1 MIRIE
6 GRNIGDEGFGGS
18 NARDMDTGRMSSEAA
33 KFLTETIKKAVQPIE
48 FTKSSTNKSAIS
60 ESSNQLVKTLE
71 ENTIAVQEF
80 FVENSES
87 TEEFKKLIQ
96 MMEASIEKT
105 GDASVKSIQDA
116 IKQIEKI
123 KISSSDPEK
132 ANEILGLDSV
142 KDRLGDNLKPE
153 TIGGRVFKKLTN
165 VDLRTEKASQA
176 FSAEKLFGLAPSK
189 ETQIERLE
197 QTAREEAE
205 VKAKGD
211 AASTAVNTLTQA
223 SESTEASSETTKPA
237 VTKNAEGGEAFKTGI
252 DRESSDNKQVELL
265 EAILAQLKDMGEMNS
280 DGDDGLDLPGLPPGR
295 GRRNGRRGSRN
306 GRRGLNRSSTVKPK
320 VKPKTSMLSRAGR
333 LGRSA
338 GRFAR
343 FAGPLGLAVT
353 AGMAVADGVS
363 GFTADENATTGQ
375 SFQNAGRNIMSGLTF
390 GLVDSTQEKMEDG
403 SYEKDRILEAA
414 EDAGFY
420 DKDYMGKSEIDK
432 TKIQDASIPQ
442 LQAILEDDDLRS
454 QDVKFVEELITK
466 KQQSSVTPSVSNS
479 TTSYSSDDAM
489 QMGPGDVKEYD
500 TRLEEINNSDMSET
514 RKKMARRRLEGEYS
528 SKFGGTPQQLEARN
542 AYKQM
547 EEERSV
553 TPSVSTNKNENSNAV
568 DPKLKELNEKAA
580 TAEIAY
586 NENPTEENYKAMAD
600 ATLKSDEYILESN
613 VPNANA
619 LVNMSPSDPSRMLMT
634 GTDGASNLE
643 KIETSVTPTA
653 DAVGNMTEAT
663 SAQSAQSAPT
673 VINNI
678 TNNNTSGSQS
688 SPVMVA
694 PTTSRNATNSFIDFQ
709 RQQYTRI

>member
-48 FTKSSTNKSAIS
+48 FTKSSSNKAAIS

-80 FVENSES
+80 FAENSES

-132 ANEILGLDSV
+132 ANEILGLDAV
-142 KDRLGDNLKPE
+142 KNRLGDNLKPE

-205 VKAKGD
+205 VKTKGD
-211 AASTAVNTLTQA
+211 AASTAVNALTQA
-223 SESTEASSETTKPA
+223 SESTETVSSSEAKGSQTSESTETIKPT

-280 DGDDGLDLPGLPPGR
+280 DGDDGDDGLDLPPGPR
-295 GRRNGRRGSRN
+295 RRNRRRGPGN
-306 GRRGLNRSSTVKPK
+306 RRGLNRSSTVKPN
-320 VKPKTSMLSRAGR
+320 VKPKTSMLSRAGK
-333 LGRSA
+333 LGRGL

-343 FAGPLGLAVT
+343 FAGPVGLAVS

-403 SYEKDRILEAA
+403 SYQQDRILEAA

-442 LQAILEDDDLRS
+442 LQAILADDDLRP
-454 QDVKFVEELITK
+454 QDVKFVEDLIVK
-466 KQQSSVTPSVSNS
+466 KQQ
-479 TTSYSSDDAM
+479 TSAS
-489 QMGPGDVKEYD
+489 
-500 TRLEEINNSDMSET
+500 
-514 RKKMARRRLEGEYS
+514 
-528 SKFGGTPQQLEARN
+528 QL
-542 AYKQM
+542 Q
-547 EEERSV
+547 EERSV
-553 TPSVSTNKNENSNAV
+553 TPSVSTGKNDGSDSERPAGEMSV
-568 DPKLKELNEKAA
+568 MDGYVP
-580 TAEIAY
+580 
-586 NENPTEENYKAMAD
+586 NPTSLPD
-600 ATLKSDEYILESN
+600 
-613 VPNANA
+613 V
-619 LVNMSPSDPSRMLMT
+619 SPIPPPT
-634 GTDGASNLE
+634 G
-643 KIETSVTPTA
+643 
-653 DAVGNMTEAT
+653 DAVNNMTEAT
-663 SAQSAQSAPT
+663 AAQSAQSAPT

-694 PTTSRNATNSFIDFQ
+694 PTTPRNATNSFIDFQ
-709 RQQYTRI
+709 KQQYTRI

>member
-1 MIRIE
+1 
-6 GRNIGDEGFGGS
+6 
-18 NARDMDTGRMSSEAA
+18 
-33 KFLTETIKKAVQPIE
+33 
-48 FTKSSTNKSAIS
+48 
-60 ESSNQLVKTLE
+60 
-71 ENTIAVQEF
+71 
-80 FVENSES
+80 
-87 TEEFKKLIQ
+87 

-132 ANEILGLDSV
+132 ANEILGLDAV
-142 KDRLGDNLKPE
+142 KNRLGDNLKPE

-211 AASTAVNTLTQA
+211 AGSTAVNALTQE
-223 SESTEASSETTKPA
+223 SESTETVSSSEAKGSQTSESTETVSSSEAKGSQTSESTETIKPT

-280 DGDDGLDLPGLPPGR
+280 DGDDGLDLPPGPR
-295 GRRNGRRGSRN
+295 RRNRRRGPRN
-306 GRRGLNRSSTVKPK
+306 RRRGPGNRRGLNRSSTVKPN
-320 VKPKTSMLSRAGR
+320 VKPKTSMLSRAGK
-333 LGRSA
+333 LGRGL

-343 FAGPLGLAVT
+343 FAGPVGLAVS

-403 SYEKDRILEAA
+403 SYQQDRILEAA

-442 LQAILEDDDLRS
+442 LQAILADDDLRP
-454 QDVKFVEELITK
+454 QDVKFVEDLIVK
-466 KQQSSVTPSVSNS
+466 KQQ
-479 TTSYSSDDAM
+479 TSAS
-489 QMGPGDVKEYD
+489 
-500 TRLEEINNSDMSET
+500 
-514 RKKMARRRLEGEYS
+514 
-528 SKFGGTPQQLEARN
+528 QL
-542 AYKQM
+542 Q
-547 EEERSV
+547 EERSV
-553 TPSVSTNKNENSNAV
+553 TPSVSTGKNDGSDSERPAGEMSV
-568 DPKLKELNEKAA
+568 MDGYVP
-580 TAEIAY
+580 
-586 NENPTEENYKAMAD
+586 NPTSLPD
-600 ATLKSDEYILESN
+600 
-613 VPNANA
+613 V
-619 LVNMSPSDPSRMLMT
+619 SPIPPPT
-634 GTDGASNLE
+634 G
-643 KIETSVTPTA
+643 
-653 DAVGNMTEAT
+653 DAVNNMTEAT
-663 SAQSAQSAPT
+663 AAQSAQSAPT

-694 PTTSRNATNSFIDFQ
+694 PTTPRNATNSFIDFQ
-709 RQQYTRI
+709 KQQYTRI

>member
-18 NARDMDTGRMSSEAA
+18 NARDMGTGRMSSEAA

-48 FTKSSTNKSAIS
+48 FAKSSSNKAAIS

-80 FVENSES
+80 FAENSES

-205 VKAKGD
+205 VKTKGD
-211 AASTAVNTLTQA
+211 AASTAVNALTQA
-223 SESTEASSETTKPA
+223 SESTETSSETTKPA
-237 VTKNAEGGEAFKTGI
+237 VTKNAEGGVTFKAGI
-252 DRESSDNKQVELL
+252 DRESLENKQVELL
-265 EAILAQLKDMGEMNS
+265 EAILAQLKDMGDMG
-280 DGDDGLDLPGLPPGR
+280 DGNQDPDSPFDSNLRPGR
-295 GRRNGRRGSRN
+295 GPRNRTRGPKPT
-306 GRRGLNRSSTVKPK
+306 TVKPNLKPTSPRSLKSLLFGQADDVATAGTNVVDDVARSASTTSK
-320 VKPKTSMLSRAGR
+320 VLGGTSKLLSRAAIPLTVGMG
-333 LGRSA
+333 LYEGYTGFNEADQLVESGAINEETGQAFTEQDETAGKVEAVTEAAGGTAGALAGGSA
-338 GRFAR
+338 GAAYGAAIGSIIPGAGTVIGGLLGGAIGGTIGY
-343 FAGPLGLAVT
+343 FAGSK
-353 AGMAVADGVS
+353 AGEMAGDA
-363 GFTADENATTGQ
+363 ATTT
-375 SFQNAGRNIMSGLTF
+375 SG
-390 GLVDSTQEKMEDG
+390 EAA
-403 SYEKDRILEAA
+403 LEAA
-414 EDAGFY
+414 EDSGLY
-420 DKDYMGKSEIDK
+420 NKNWVGKSKINPEILKETTDS
-432 TKIQDASIPQ
+432 AQ
-442 LQAILEDDDLRS
+442 LNAILADDDLTE
-454 QDVKFVEELITK
+454 K
-466 KQQSSVTPSVSNS
+466 
-479 TTSYSSDDAM
+479 
-489 QMGPGDVKEYD
+489 D
-500 TRLEEINNSDMSET
+500 TNRVLERLSEINSGDS
-514 RKKMARRRLEGEYS
+514 
-528 SKFGGTPQQLEARN
+528 
-542 AYKQM
+542 
-547 EEERSV
+547 
-553 TPSVSTNKNENSNAV
+553 TPSVSTSTGEMSIMDGYV
-568 DPKLKELNEKAA
+568 P
-580 TAEIAY
+580 
-586 NENPTEENYKAMAD
+586 NPTSLPD
-600 ATLKSDEYILESN
+600 VSPTT
-613 VPNANA
+613 VP
-619 LVNMSPSDPSRMLMT
+619 T
-634 GTDGASNLE
+634 G
-643 KIETSVTPTA
+643 
-653 DAVGNMTEAT
+653 DAVNNMTEAT
-663 SAQSAQSAPT
+663 AGQSAQKAPT